1 MFFLIF
7 HLKGI
12 CFCLLWLI
20 TLCRYVFYKV
30 FFSNRGSK
38 CRLNICVW
46 IVFLF
51 YFSFQLKNLSQD
63 AHDFR
68 MTKCNLQILP
78 KLSLNPRFTR
88 SKRGQNRHQSLNLKR
103 RNVAHLT
110 CSILLGC
117 QQMVSNCSKGWISLT
132 FEAQWSLTSAV
143 PWCVLDSSFQQG
155 IHNIILAFFSSLY
168 SWE

>member
-1 MFFLIF
+1 MCRFFFFYISPF
-7 HLKGI
+7 TWRIHHKMHM
-12 CFCLLWLI
+12 
-20 TLCRYVFYKV
+20 TLGWQCAA
-30 FFSNRGSK
+30 
-38 CRLNICVW
+38 C
-46 IVFLF
+46 
-51 YFSFQLKNLSQD
+51 
-63 AHDFR
+63 
-68 MTKCNLQILP
+68 P

-88 SKRGQNRHQSLNLKR
+88 SKWGQNRDQSLNLQR

-143 PWCVLDSSFQQG
+143 PWCVLDSSVQQG

-168 SWE
+168 SWEQPGPQRIMPFKAF